1 MSVELLVNVSPFET
15 RIARIENGL
24 AEEVYIERERE
35 RGLKGNIYKGRV
47 QRVIPGIQAA
57 FVDIGLEKSGF
68 LYAGDIAIPNVP
80 DSPDLAEDI
89 DDEIKDSDDTDNDD
103 DAEEVNTSYHRH
115 IPPINTLLRDGQ
127 EILVQVSKD
136 PIASKGPRLTSLLSI
151 AGRYLV
157 YLPGL
162 RHVGIAR
169 RLEGK
174 EERQRLLDI
183 GEKIRPEKAG
193 LIIRTV
199 AEGHS
204 EQEIKDDLAF
214 LERLWA
220 GIEKRQQQRRTP
232 SNVHTEL
239 NLYLR
244 VMRDYVDNEVEK
256 IHIDS
261 KEAYQSMK
269 KFARSFMPEVAK
281 RLYYYPGERP
291 VFDVYGVEEEVN
303 RALKRSV
310 SLKSGG
316 HIVIDQT
323 EALIAIDV
331 NSGSFVRS
339 RNMEE
344 TGFKT
349 NLEAVHELVHQ
360 LRLRN
365 LGGIIVVDFI
375 DMQEEENKERL
386 LEVLDE
392 ALKRDKTKTHVVQF
406 SSLGLVEM
414 TRKRTRDSL
423 GRMLLES
430 CRHCDSTGYTKSPT
444 TICYQLFREIVAEA
458 RAYPCEKLMVIAHP
472 KLIDLMLGEESEQV
486 TRLEKFLG
494 KQIALKSD
502 AAMDFEHFEVALL

>member
-1 MSVELLVNVSPFET
+1 MSAELLVNVSPFET

-24 AEEVYIERERE
+24 PEEIYIERERE

-47 QRVIPGIQAA
+47 QRVLPGIQAA
-57 FVDIGLEKSGF
+57 FVDIGMNKSGF
-68 LYAGDIAIPNVP
+68 LYAGDIAVP
-80 DSPDLAEDI
+80 EDLVIEDNISDNNSEENPDEDSPPRAR
-89 DDEIKDSDDTDNDD
+89 S
-103 DAEEVNTSYHRH
+103 
-115 IPPINTLLRDGQ
+115 IPPISSLVREGQ
-127 EILVQVSKD
+127 EIMVQVSKD

-157 YLPGL
+157 YLPAL
-162 RHVGIAR
+162 HHVGIAR
-169 RLEGK
+169 RMEGT
-174 EERQRLLDI
+174 EERERLLDI
-183 GEKIRPEKAG
+183 AREIQPDNAG

-204 EQEIKDDLAF
+204 KEELQADLNF
-214 LERLWA
+214 LVRLW
-220 GIEKRQQQRRTP
+220 GDIEKRG
-232 SNVHTEL
+232 SNAAQCTVIHTEL

-244 VMRDYVDNEVEK
+244 VMRDYVDDEVTK

-261 KEAYQSMK
+261 RETYQSMK
-269 KFARSFMPEVAK
+269 KFARSFMPEVSK

-291 VFDVYGVEEEVN
+291 IFDVYGVEEELN
-303 RALKRSV
+303 RALKRTV
-310 SLKSGG
+310 PLKSGG

-349 NLEAVHELVHQ
+349 NLEAVHEIVHQ

-375 DMQEEENKERL
+375 DMQEDENKARM
-386 LEVLDE
+386 LEVLEE
-392 ALKRDKTKTHVVQF
+392 ALARDKTKTNVVQL

-414 TRKRTRDSL
+414 TRKRTRESL
-423 GRMLLES
+423 GRTLLEP
-430 CRHCDSTGYTKSPT
+430 CHRCESTGFTKSPT
-444 TICYQLFREIVAEA
+444 TICYQLFREVVAEA

-472 KLIDLMLGEESEQV
+472 KLIDLMLGEESDQV
-486 TRLEKFLG
+486 ASLEEFLG

-502 AAMDFEHFEVALL
+502 AELDPEHFEVALL

>member
-24 AEEVYIERERE
+24 SEELYIERERE

-80 DSPDLAEDI
+80 DTPDLDEDR
-89 DDEIKDSDDTDNDD
+89 DESQVNEDE
-103 DAEEVNTSYHRH
+103 DAEHDVGSNTSHYRN

-157 YLPGL
+157 YLPSL

-169 RLEGK
+169 RLEDK
-174 EERQRLLDI
+174 DERQRLLTI
-183 GEKIRPEKAG
+183 GEKIRPDNAG

-204 EQEIKDDLAF
+204 EKELLDDLKF

-220 GIEKRQQQRRTP
+220 GIEKRGEQSRAAC
-232 SNVHTEL
+232 NVHQEL

-244 VMRDYVDNEVEK
+244 VLRDYVDDEVEK

-269 KFARSFMPEVAK
+269 KFARNFMPDVAK

-291 VFDVYGVEEEVN
+291 IFDVYGVEEEVN
-303 RALKRSV
+303 RALKRRV
-310 SLKSGG
+310 PLKSGG

-323 EALIAIDV
+323 EALIAVDV

-386 LEVLDE
+386 LEVLNE
-392 ALKRDKTKTHVVQF
+392 ALKRDKTKTHVVQY
-406 SSLGLVEM
+406 SALGLVEM

-423 GRMLLES
+423 GRMLLET
-430 CRHCDSTGYTKSPT
+430 CHRCDSTGYTKSPT
-444 TICYQLFREIVAEA
+444 TICYQLFREVVAEA

-486 TRLEKFLG
+486 TRLETFLG

-502 AAMDFEHFEVALL
+502 AQLAPEHFEVALL

>member
-1 MSVELLVNVSPFET
+1 MSAELLVNVSPFET

-24 AEEVYIERERE
+24 AEEIYIERERE

-47 QRVIPGIQAA
+47 QRVLPGIQAA

-68 LYAGDIAIPNVP
+68 LYAGDIAIP
-80 DSPDLAEDI
+80 DSLILDEEDET
-89 DDEIKDSDDTDNDD
+89 DEEKLENSESENSSEQSN
-103 DAEEVNTSYHRH
+103 AHHRH
-115 IPPINTLLRDGQ
+115 IPPITSLLRDGQ

-136 PIASKGPRLTSLLSI
+136 PIASKGPRLTSILSI

-162 RHVGIAR
+162 HHVGIAR
-169 RLEGK
+169 RLEDNK
-174 EERQRLLDI
+174 ERKRLLAI
-183 GEKIRPEKAG
+183 GESIQPANAG
-193 LIIRTV
+193 IIIRTV

-204 EQEIKDDLAF
+204 EEELREDLNF
-214 LERLWA
+214 LARLWSD
-220 GIEKRQQQRRTP
+220 IEKRSQQARAR
-232 SNVHTEL
+232 SNIHMEL
-239 NLYLR
+239 NLHLR
-244 VMRDYVDNEVEK
+244 VMRDYVDDDVTK
-256 IHIDS
+256 IHVDS
-261 KEAYQSMK
+261 RETYQSMK
-269 KFARSFMPEVAK
+269 KFARNFMPEVAK

-291 VFDVYGVEEEVN
+291 IFDVYGVEEELN
-303 RALKRSV
+303 RALQRSV

-349 NLEAVHELVHQ
+349 NLEAVHEIVHQ

-375 DMQEEENKERL
+375 DMQEEENKNRL
-386 LEVLDE
+386 LEVLGE

-423 GRMLLES
+423 GRMLLED
-430 CRHCDSTGYTKSPT
+430 CHHCEATGSRKSPT

-486 TRLEKFLG
+486 ANLEAFLG
-494 KQIALKSD
+494 KQIAMKSD
-502 AAMDFEHFEVALL
+502 AQMDPERFEVALL

>member
-1 MSVELLVNVSPFET
+1 MTAELLVNTSPFET

-47 QRVIPGIQAA
+47 QRVLPGIQAA
-57 FVDIGLEKSGF
+57 FVDIGMHKSGF
-68 LYAGDIAIPNVP
+68 LYAGDIAAPETEP
-80 DSPDLAEDI
+80 L
-89 DDEIKDSDDTDNDD
+89 DD
-103 DAEEVNTSYHRH
+103 DSTEDDANGDENDAENTAPRRRI
-115 IPPINTLLRDGQ
+115 IPPINTLVREGQ

-136 PIASKGPRLTSLLSI
+136 PIASKGPRLTSLLSL

-157 YLPGL
+157 YLPAL
-162 RHVGIAR
+162 EHVGIAR
-169 RLEGK
+169 RMEGQ
-174 EERQRLLDI
+174 EERERLLSI
-183 GEKIRPEKAG
+183 GNDIRPDNAG

-204 EQEIKDDLAF
+204 KEELQDDLNF
-214 LERLWA
+214 LIRLWRD
-220 GIEKRQQQRRTP
+220 IEGRSKNTVTG
-232 SNVHTEL
+232 SVIHAEL
-239 NLYLR
+239 SLHLR
-244 VMRDYVDNEVEK
+244 VMRDYVDDEVQK

-261 KEAYQSMK
+261 RETYQSMK
-269 KFARSFMPEVAK
+269 KFADNFMPEVAN
-281 RLYYYPGERP
+281 RLYYYPGDRP
-291 VFDVYGVEEEVN
+291 IFDVYGVEEELD
-303 RALKRSV
+303 RALKRKV
-310 SLKSGG
+310 PLKSGG

-339 RNMEE
+339 RSMEE

-349 NLEAVHELVHQ
+349 NLEAVHEIVHQ

-375 DMQEEENKERL
+375 DMQEEENKTRM
-386 LEVLDE
+386 LEVLEE
-392 ALKRDKTKTHVVQF
+392 ALTRDKTKTNVVQL

-423 GRMLLES
+423 GRILLSECSRCES
-430 CRHCDSTGYTKSPT
+430 VGHTKSPT
-444 TICYQLFREIVAEA
+444 TICYQLFREVVAEA
-458 RAYPCEKLMVIAHP
+458 RAYPCEKLMIIAHP
-472 KLIDLMLGEESEQV
+472 KLIDVLLGEESEQV
-486 TRLEKFLG
+486 TRLEEFLG

-502 AAMDFEHFEVALL
+502 MQLEPERFEIALL